1 MMFDFKGRTVF
12 VTGGSRGIGRAI
24 AEQFLASGATVIVSG
39 QDPSQSWGSRE
50 KKLKYIPV
58 NFLDAADMS
67 RFLGALERG
76 SRIDILVNNAGRH
89 YPQAIHQITDEVW
102 AGLFLLNV
110 TTPMRLMRTLVPK
123 MRKKGWGRIVNISSI
138 AGLVSKPGSGAYSAS
153 KAALI
158 ALTRS
163 VALDVAADGILVN
176 ALCPGHTQTNMTQTL
191 LNENQRQSLMLAIP
205 LGRFATTE
213 EIARFVLFLA
223 SPWNTYITGQAVVV
237 DGGVT
242 CQ

>member
-1 MMFDFKGRTVF
+1 MGRTVF
-12 VTGGSRGIGRAI
+12 VECHDTHAI
-24 AEQFLASGATVIVSG
+24 NAYACS
-39 QDPSQSWGSRE
+39 QDAQ
-50 KKLKYIPV
+50 
-58 NFLDAADMS
+58 
-67 RFLGALERG
+67 
-76 SRIDILVNNAGRH
+76 
-89 YPQAIHQITDEVW
+89 
-102 AGLFLLNV
+102 
-110 TTPMRLMRTLVPK
+110 
-123 MRKKGWGRIVNISSI
+123 KGWGRIVNISSI

-163 VALDVAADGILVN
+163 VALDVADGILVN
-176 ALCPGHTQTNMTQTL
+176 ALCPGHTQTNMIQTL

>member
-1 MMFDFKGRTVF
+1 MFDFKGKTVL

-24 AEQFLASGATVIVSG
+24 AEQFLASGATVIISG
-39 QDPSQSWGSRE
+39 QNSSQSCGPP
-50 KKLKYIPV
+50 KKILKCIPV
-58 NFLDAADMS
+58 NFLNAADMS
-67 RFLGALERG
+67 RFLSVLVR
-76 SRIDILVNNAGRH
+76 SFRIDILVNNAGRH

-102 AGLFLLNV
+102 AELFLLNV
-110 TTPMRLMRTLVPK
+110 TTPMRLMRTLVPQ
-123 MRKKGWGRIVNISSI
+123 MRKKGWGRIINISSI

-176 ALCPGHTQTNMTQTL
+176 ALCPGHTQTDMIRTL
-191 LNENQRQSLMLAIP
+191 LKENQRQSLLDAIP

-223 SPWNTYITGQAVVV
+223 SPWNTYITGQSIVV

-242 CQ
+242 IQ